1 MELNFFCTYYK
12 ERCSNTH
19 ISINRIKKLFCIIL
33 MPFTNKPIKSDDPDD
48 DKLLDEYRVSGDIA
62 ILGKLFHRYMS
73 LLYGVCLKY
82 LNDDELAKDAVM
94 GIFEE
99 LVAKVKQHEIKQFRG
114 WLYVLARNYCL
125 MQLRTGK
132 KLDVI
137 NLDDV
142 MENTQFL
149 HHDERYNEDYMKIL
163 ERCMEKLP
171 LKQKQSVELFYLQ
184 EKCYKDV
191 ADETG
196 FSMNDVKSY
205 IQNGK
210 RNLKIC
216 IEKNSA

>member
-1 MELNFFCTYYK
+1 
-12 ERCSNTH
+12 
-19 ISINRIKKLFCIIL
+19 